1 MGGEHC
7 PVAGALDVHGEV
19 GVHHQRLQG
28 RRVVQ
33 VGDHR
38 DAGLA
43 DPRMV
48 EKERAEREKD
58 VRFLDQRTE
67 RALVP
72 AVAHDLE
79 PLAVE
84 RGLVA
89 AGQNHLELAGERPRQ
104 LEGADGRPGHPWRH
118 LVLADDQQ
126 AGPMRLT
133 VATVLGRD
141 SDRDGLRGALRR
153 AGRRAHGR
161 RPVPLACGT
170 GRRPAGGGRRISPG
184 GRHPGRDLP
193 TGPLLGVGGV
203 AEPPPPDGGA
213 HRRRPADGVRGE
225 RPAAGGVPRLR

>member
-104 LEGADGRPGHPWRH
+104 LEARM
-118 LVLADDQQ
+118 
-126 AGPMRLT
+126 AGP
-133 VATVLGRD
+133 AI
-141 SDRDGLRGALRR
+141 RG
-153 AGRRAHGR
+153 
-161 RPVPLACGT
+161 
-170 GRRPAGGGRRISPG
+170 
-184 GRHPGRDLP
+184 D
-193 TGPLLGVGGV
+193 TGPG
-203 AEPPPPDGGA
+203 
-213 HRRRPADGVRGE
+213 
-225 RPAAGGVPRLR
+225 